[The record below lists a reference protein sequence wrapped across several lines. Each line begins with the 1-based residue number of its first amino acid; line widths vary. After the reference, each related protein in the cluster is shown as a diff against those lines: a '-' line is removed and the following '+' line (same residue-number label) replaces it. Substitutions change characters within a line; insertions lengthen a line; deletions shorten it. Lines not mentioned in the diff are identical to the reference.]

1 MEKSMILFGRR
12 VEEDKYMIAQLIQEE
27 RRAALPS
34 EVVEENQE
42 FAELVLNERA
52 RFIELLGK
60 SMQDSCNEEKIM
72 ADVAAW
78 GGATG
83 NFFLEQ
89 GMTLDLA
96 LAETAL
102 YRKHIATLIKSE
114 GRRLNI
120 SPEITYDAAE
130 VLHALLDHATY
141 SYTHAYTRSYQKKLE
156 IARKEFLELSAP
168 VVPISDSV
176 AILPIVGSIE
186 VDRARYILE
195 RTLLSASELKINTLI
210 IDLSGVVRVD
220 TMVAEQVVKIIQS
233 LGLIG
238 VEAILTGIRPETAQ
252 SLTTLGVDVKTM
264 TVGGSLKR
272 TLEKVYK

>member
-1 MEKSMILFGRR
+1 MEKSMVLFGKR

-34 EVVEENQE
+34 AVVEENRE
-42 FAELVLNERA
+42 FTELVLNERA

-78 GGATG
+78 GEATG

-141 SYTHAYTRSYQKKLE
+141 SYTHAYTTSYRKNLE
-156 IARKEFLELSAP
+156 TSRKEFLELSAP

-195 RTLLSASELKINTLI
+195 RTLQSASELKINTLI

-252 SLTTLGVDVKTM
+252 SLTTLGVDIKTM

-272 TLEKVYK
+272 TLEKIYK